1 MTIPGIILEIAQKL
15 IKANYKAYLVGGC
28 VRDLLLGIEPKD
40 WDMATDALP
49 NEILNIFP
57 DALYENEFGTVGVKT
72 GLEDEKLK
80 IVEITTFRVEGKY
93 SDFRHPDEVKFAKTI
108 EEDLAR
114 RDFTVNALAMDLNFK
129 KAQKKLN
136 FKKHII
142 DPFGGQK
149 DLKDKI
155 IRAVLDPE
163 KRFKEDALRLLRAVR
178 FVVELTDRTNS
189 LWKIEPKTR
198 EAIIKYAFLIQNI
211 SKERIRDELIKIM
224 QTSEAGR
231 GILMLEELGLLEF
244 IIPELREGI
253 GVTQNKH
260 HIYTVFEHSVRA
272 LDYTAKKNYSL
283 EVRFAALFHDIAKP
297 RTKRGEGPDATFFAH
312 EYLGAKMVKNIL
324 ERLHFEK
331 DFIKK
336 VAHLV
341 RYHMFYYNVGEVSP
355 AGVRRFIKRVG
366 LENIDDLIKVREAD
380 RIGSGVPK
388 ARVYKIRHLLY
399 MIERVRRDPI
409 SHKMLQVN
417 GNDVMQILNISP
429 GPKVGRIL
437 EILLEDVLDDP
448 KRNTKE
454 YLEER
459 IKELGKLSDEEL
471 EDLAKKAKQKK
482 EEFEA
487 NIEKE
492 MKKKYYV

>member
-49 NEILNIFP
+49 NEILAIFP

-108 EEDLAR
+108 KEDLAR

-142 DPFGGQK
+142 DPFDGQK

-283 EVRFAALFHDIAKP
+283 EVRFAALLHDIAKP
-297 RTKRGEGPDATFFAH
+297 HTKRGEGPDATFFGH
-312 EYLGAKMVKNIL
+312 EYLGAKMAKAIL
-324 ERLHFEK
+324 ERLRFEK

-336 VAHLV
+336 VAHLI
-341 RYHMFYYNVGEVSP
+341 RYHMFYYNIGEVSE

-380 RIGSGVPK
+380 RVGSGVPK

-417 GNDVMQILNISP
+417 GNDVMQILNIPP

-471 EDLAKKAKQKK
+471 EDLAKKARQKK

>member
-1 MTIPGIILEIAQKL
+1 MIIPKIILEIAQKL

-28 VRDLLLGIEPKD
+28 VRDLLLGAEPKD

-49 NEILNIFP
+49 NEILAIFP

-80 IVEITTFRVEGKY
+80 IIEITTFRIEGKY
-93 SDFRHPDEVKFAKTI
+93 SDSRHPDEVKFAKTI

-129 KAQKKLN
+129 KAPQKLN
-136 FKKHII
+136 FKKYII
-142 DPFGGQK
+142 DPFEGQK

-155 IRAVLDPE
+155 IRAVLDPK

-178 FVVELTDRTNS
+178 FVVELEDKTNS
-189 LWKIEPKTR
+189 LWKIESKTR
-198 EAIIKYAFLIQNI
+198 EAIIKYARLIQNI

-224 QTSEAGR
+224 QTREAAR

-244 IIPELREGI
+244 IITELREGI
-253 GVTQNKH
+253 GVNQNKH

-272 LDYTAKKNYSL
+272 LDYAAKNNYSL

-297 RTKRGEGPDATFFAH
+297 RTKSGEGENATFFAH
-312 EYLGAKMVKNIL
+312 EYLGAKMAKNIL

-336 VAHLV
+336 VVHLV
-341 RYHMFYYNVGEVSP
+341 RYHMFYYNVGEVSE

-409 SHKMLQVN
+409 SSKMLQIN
-417 GNDVMQILNISP
+417 GNDVMRILNISS
-429 GPKVGRIL
+429 GPKVGMIL
-437 EILLEDVLDDP
+437 EILLEEVLDDP
-448 KRNTKE
+448 KKNTKE
-454 YLEER
+454 YLEKR
-459 IKELGKLSDEEL
+459 AKELGKLSEEEL
-471 EDLAKKAKQKK
+471 KDLAKKAKQKK
-482 EEFEA
+482 EEFESDV
-487 NIEKE
+487 EKQ